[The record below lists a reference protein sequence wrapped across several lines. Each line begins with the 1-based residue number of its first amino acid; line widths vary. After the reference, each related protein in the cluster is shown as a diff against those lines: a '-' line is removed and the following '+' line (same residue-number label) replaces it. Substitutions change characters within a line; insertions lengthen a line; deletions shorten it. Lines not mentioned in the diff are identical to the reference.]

1 MSAYDPFDSVL
12 DNPYLKYLKNN
23 KNSEEYY
30 SQEYDRKKYD
40 DEGRKKQYKNK
51 TFNKSKVVKDKI
63 TGKEIHYSTNSAKN
77 KYKSNSG
84 SKAWTD
90 HATEVDHI
98 IPLKEIDKRTKY
110 NSFMSAEEKKA
121 MANRDFNYR
130 VTSKRFNAT
139 KGANSDIKM
148 AFDKNTDIPL
158 EGRINLLKERTIA
171 DIGITTESAVVTAKN
186 ITKTAI
192 EGGNEALQVYGV
204 PILLE
209 GIHNLYLVAN
219 KEKSFDEAA
228 DDMGLLTANI
238 IIEGGKNKVF
248 NVTLD
253 SLKKLL
259 NDKFKNITTNI
270 KIMPISNEL
279 INLVMIIGESI
290 IKFVNGEIDGKEFFE
305 EIGEKGVIAMASA
318 IGGAVGEMLVPI
330 PVVGAFIGSI
340 IVSTVCA
347 GIYKLKDI
355 YKSINKYKEKVS
367 KVNRLANEALREME
381 RQRNVLK
388 KIIYDEFSNWDSNFD
403 SAFNMIYNSAINDD
417 TDGIAIGLNNILET
431 FNKQVYFSNRDEFD
445 EFFNGDDPIFTF

>member
-1 MSAYDPFDSVL
+1 
-12 DNPYLKYLKNN
+12 
-23 KNSEEYY
+23 
-30 SQEYDRKKYD
+30 
-40 DEGRKKQYKNK
+40 
-51 TFNKSKVVKDKI
+51 
-63 TGKEIHYSTNSAKN
+63 
-77 KYKSNSG
+77 
-84 SKAWTD
+84 
-90 HATEVDHI
+90 
-98 IPLKEIDKRTKY
+98 
-110 NSFMSAEEKKA
+110 
-121 MANRDFNYR
+121 
-130 VTSKRFNAT
+130 
-139 KGANSDIKM
+139 
-148 AFDKNTDIPL
+148 
-158 EGRINLLKERTIA
+158 
-171 DIGITTESAVVTAKN
+171 
-186 ITKTAI
+186 
-192 EGGNEALQVYGV
+192 
-204 PILLE
+204 
-209 GIHNLYLVAN
+209 
-219 KEKSFDEAA
+219 
-228 DDMGLLTANI
+228 
-238 IIEGGKNKVF
+238 
-248 NVTLD
+248 
-253 SLKKLL
+253 
-259 NDKFKNITTNI
+259 
-270 KIMPISNEL
+270 
-279 INLVMIIGESI
+279 MIIGESI